1 MEIRQASSTDIPQLC
16 VLLNSLFTQEAEFS
30 PDTERQAIGLG
41 AIIEGDGIGDIL
53 VAVEAGEIIGMVNLL
68 YTISTALGSRVAILE
83 DMIIAPAFRG
93 LGMGSLLLQQAID
106 FAKNKGC
113 KRITL
118 LTDSDNERA
127 QQFYQKHGFEL
138 SSMNAYRLFF
148 DS

>member
-83 DMIIAPAFRG
+83 DMIIAPAYRG
-93 LGMGSLLLQQAID
+93 LGMGSILLEQAID

-138 SSMNAYRLFF
+138 SSMNAYRLVFN
-148 DS
+148 S

>member
-1 MEIRQASSTDIPQLC
+1 MEIRQASSNDIPQLC

-30 PDTERQAIGLG
+30 PDTERQAVGLG

-83 DMIIAPAFRG
+83 DMIIAPAYRG
-93 LGMGSLLLQQAID
+93 LGMGSLLLEQAID

>member
-30 PDTERQAIGLG
+30 PDTERQAVGLG

-83 DMIIAPAFRG
+83 DMIIAPAYRG
-93 LGMGSLLLQQAID
+93 LGMGSLLLEQAID

-138 SSMNAYRLFF
+138 SSMNAYRLVFN
-148 DS
+148 S

>member
-93 LGMGSLLLQQAID
+93 LGMGSLLLEQAID

-138 SSMNAYRLFF
+138 SSMNVYRLVF